1 MFRNSKLLFW
11 TCEILLLTVIFYIW
25 RSMGALIAPF
35 VSVLNT
41 ILLPFLIAGFLYYI
55 TNPIVELLEKYL
67 KIKRIFG
74 ILITLV
80 ILFSTIGLGIFYL
93 LPILI
98 NQLSSLINSTQ
109 GLYWE
114 VQSLVRKLSTNAL
127 FQYSINHST
136 VESLLHGYPP
146 KSFEQCYQ

>member
-1 MFRNSKLLFW
+1 
-11 TCEILLLTVIFYIW
+11 
-25 RSMGALIAPF
+25 MGALIAPF

-109 GLYWE
+109 GLYW
-114 VQSLVRKLSTNAL
+114 
-127 FQYSINHST
+127 
-136 VESLLHGYPP
+136 
-146 KSFEQCYQ
+146 

>member
-25 RSMGALIAPF
+25 KSMGTLISPF

-41 ILLPFLIAGFLYYI
+41 IPLTIFNCRFYI
-55 TNPIVELLEKYL
+55 TLPIRLLNCWKNIL
-67 KIKRIFG
+67 KIKRVFG

-80 ILFSTIGLGIFYL
+80 LLFGIIGLGIFYL
-93 LPILI
+93 FPILI
-98 NQLSSLINSTQ
+98 NQLTSLINSTQ

-114 VQSLVRKLSTNAL
+114 VQSLVENSRPTPLVPECEYPIDDSA
-127 FQYSINHST
+127 
-136 VESLLHGYPP
+136 VESLIWIPY
-146 KSFEQCYQ
+146 KIS